1 MFSSDKHIVLKPSL
15 IRHRPRKPGE
25 PTEVALKCLVEK
37 IGLPEYTAMPSA
49 LDRLR
54 PSERVQFCNHRWEVE
69 LKKIFTLEFS
79 RDRKMMSV
87 LVENLAFQVT
97 LGAYF
102 PLPDLHVDPDL
113 DLYDKANDCLVHWP
127 LVCNR
132 NLMTTG
138 TSLFLQRV
146 HQRT

>member
-1 MFSSDKHIVLKPSL
+1 MT
-15 IRHRPRKPGE
+15 GE

-87 LVENLAFQVT
+87 LVENLAFQVIR
-97 LGAYF
+97 GAYF
-102 PLPDLHVDPDL
+102 PLSVAPLPGLNIDSGL
-113 DLYDKANDCLVHWP
+113 DWYETAANCLFHWP
-127 LVCNR
+127 SLHNR
-132 NLMTTG
+132 NLTRTG
-138 TSLFLQRV
+138 ISLFSQRV
-146 HQRT
+146 HQRM